1 MHVKDNE
8 IWNASYYKKNPD
20 ISVLHVYSQT
30 LITGGTTQQN
40 IKPWK
45 ADFLEIAPHLPSL
58 LHPAPLHRPKT
69 ATCHPTHPCQSIAH
83 HRPATC
89 HTNTALQIS
98 VPELNSI
105 SNLPTPDHNLTPSR
119 NTTVPQ
125 TTPAQTSGQYPLKAE
140 LSALC
145 ELVDSVRVD
154 LLQTSMIVNYIQDY
168 LKSYN

>member
-8 IWNASYYKKNPD
+8 IRNANYYKKKNPD

-30 LITGGTTQQN
+30 LVTGGTTQQN

-45 ADFLEIAPHLPSL
+45 ADFWEIAPHLPYL

-89 HTNTALQIS
+89 HPTLHCKSAYQNWTRSPTFQHLITTLHH
-98 VPELNSI
+98 PEIQQCPKQLPRKPLGSI
-105 SNLPTPDHNLTPSR
+105 HSR
-119 NTTVPQ
+119 R
-125 TTPAQTSGQYPLKAE
+125 S
-140 LSALC
+140 
-145 ELVDSVRVD
+145 
-154 LLQTSMIVNYIQDY
+154 
-168 LKSYN
+168 

>member
-1 MHVKDNE
+1 MLKTMKSE
-8 IWNASYYKKNPD
+8 MLTITKKNPD

-45 ADFLEIAPHLPSL
+45 ADFWEIAPHLPSL
-58 LHPAPLHRPKT
+58 LHPAPPASPKN
-69 ATCHPTHPCQSIAH
+69 CNMPSNPPLPIYS
-83 HRPATC
+83 PSSPSDVSS
-89 HTNTALQIS
+89 NTALQIS
-98 VPELNSI
+98 VQELNSI

-154 LLQTSMIVNYIQDY
+154 LLQTSMIVNYIQDC